1 MILDVDCH
9 QTLVQQSSIQ
19 QCWIMLNLSGQ
30 GPCYS
35 CYREQKMGRG
45 GIECAWGGWGESVH
59 GEGMSITTDIVPVH
73 NKTSAEY
80 CQKILKKKKR
90 K

>member
-1 MILDVDCH
+1 
-9 QTLVQQSSIQ
+9 
-19 QCWIMLNLSGQ
+19 
-30 GPCYS
+30 
-35 CYREQKMGRG
+35 MGRE

-80 CQKILKKKKR
+80 CQKILKKKR
-90 K
+90 ENE